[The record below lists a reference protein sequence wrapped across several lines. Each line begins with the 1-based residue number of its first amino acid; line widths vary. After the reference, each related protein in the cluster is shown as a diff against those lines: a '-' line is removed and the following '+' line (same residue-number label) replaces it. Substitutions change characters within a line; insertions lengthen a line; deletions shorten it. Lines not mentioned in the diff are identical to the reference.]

1 MSAMQVSF
9 SKWHGLGNDYVL
21 IEDALSIDPSQV
33 AARMCDRRLGI
44 GADGLLLLRE
54 VEVGQ
59 VSFRVFN
66 ADGTEA
72 ELCGNGL
79 RCAAAYWCSRSGET
93 RVEMQSA
100 VGRHMAETRQRAD
113 NSFDV
118 KMSLVPVEVG
128 DTVLLE
134 WGSGSEIVHV
144 VHTGNPH
151 AIILDASDAMIDQLP
166 EIAASVAAMD
176 CFRNGINVHLAR
188 ADGAM
193 RVHMWSWER
202 GVGLVSACATGA
214 AAVAKLVAEDAAG
227 SVCVVLP
234 GGELLIEPGSSGV
247 AATMSGSATPICT
260 GRWSVPPDLY
270 PRSKR

>member
-1 MSAMQVSF
+1 MQVSF
-9 SKWHGLGNDYVL
+9 EKWHGLGNDYVL

-44 GADGLLLLRE
+44 GADGLLLLGE
-54 VEVGQ
+54 ADEGL

-79 RCAAAYWCSRSGET
+79 RCAAAYWCLRSGGT
-93 RVEMQSA
+93 NVEMQSV
-100 VGRHMAETRQRAD
+100 VGRHVAEVRQRTD
-113 NSFDV
+113 KSFDV
-118 KMSLVPVEVG
+118 NMTLVPVQVG
-128 DTVLLE
+128 DAVLLE
-134 WGSGSEIVHV
+134 WGNRHETVHV

-151 AIILDASDAMIDQLP
+151 AIILDASDAMIDQIS
-166 EIAASVAAMD
+166 EVASRVTEME
-176 CFRNGINVHLAR
+176 CFREGVNVHLAR

-202 GVGLVSACATGA
+202 GVGFVSACATGA
-214 AAVAKLVAEDAAG
+214 AAVAKLVAGNATG

-234 GGELLIEPGSSGV
+234 GGELLIEPGSSEV
-247 AATMSGSATPICT
+247 AAIMNGPASPICM
-260 GRWSVPPDLY
+260 GQWPVPSDLY
-270 PRSKR
+270 PRSES